1 MNTANGKLKVMESS
15 SSGETPGSF
24 INKESNN
31 LNNLQMQLFEIAEQ
45 FLKDTSTNIVKL
57 TCVYDT

>member
-45 FLKDTSTNIVKL
+45 FLKDTSTL
-57 TCVYDT
+57 